1 MNGDENFLNLNIYTK
16 EQAENLILQFEN
28 SIKNLIERQ
37 KEIDEDIERF
47 KKIIE
52 ELKSID

>member
-1 MNGDENFLNLNIYTK
+1 MENFLNLNIYTK

-52 ELKSID
+52 ELKNIN